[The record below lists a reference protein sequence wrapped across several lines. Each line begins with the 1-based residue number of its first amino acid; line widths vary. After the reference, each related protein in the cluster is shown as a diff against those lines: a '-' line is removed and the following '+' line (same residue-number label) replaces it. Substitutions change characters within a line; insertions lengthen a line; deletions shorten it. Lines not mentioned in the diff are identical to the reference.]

1 VRISVDAQALI
12 AREQAATE
20 AVSQAM
26 LAVTSLRHLTPD
38 KERGPSR
45 RSCLLTGYSGHG
57 DTPCRALACDG
68 TRQGARRTIFATA
81 HRAVMILVD
90 AGYVR
95 ISRGKGTFVN
105 PPGERRG

>member
-20 AVSQAM
+20 AVSPAM

-45 RSCLLTGYSGHG
+45 RSCLCGRVQRARGRPTGNWSGPRQPAVPG
-57 DTPCRALACDG
+57 DP
-68 TRQGARRTIFATA
+68 GAVVPVPVAYPVQR
-81 HRAVMILVD
+81 
-90 AGYVR
+90 
-95 ISRGKGTFVN
+95 
-105 PPGERRG
+105 